1 MYFMR
6 KIFYLILLVF
16 TIGHAHAQN
25 VNFDSLKRILAKKA
39 SDDTS
44 RFTIIGQLSDA
55 YEEYKPDSS
64 TYYKKLVIDWA
75 KKHNNA
81 ELLAEWNGALAYD
94 IYIRGDYAASLDIAL
109 GSMLHFQSHSGSNGV
124 WLANIYNLLGNI
136 YKGQQNYAKAIP
148 YYKRSLQTAAISR
161 DTADMSYATSNLA
174 WVYEKRNILDSAQY
188 YVSKSEVYCRADHGF
203 YMEYVL
209 NIWGDIYLK
218 LKDYKKA
225 ISYLQ
230 RSYALGVKVKN
241 RRNAALTAL
250 SLVKYYKQVNE
261 PDSAVYWAKVALT
274 SAGGVREKID
284 IYESADQ
291 LWNLYEAKH
300 QTDSAFKY
308 LKLSSITKDSLYS
321 TARLQAFDAINAAED
336 RRNEELA
343 GAKAAYQNNLKFY
356 LLLFVIAI
364 VLVAALLL
372 WRNSRNRQKALN
384 LVRTQKEQTDIQ
396 KNAAEQALYQLKAT
410 QTQLI
415 QSEKMASL
423 GELTAGIAHEIQ
435 NPLNFVNNFSEVS
448 IELLEELK
456 EEAQAGHTTDVIA
469 IADDLTQNL
478 EKINHHGKRAD
489 FIVKGMLQHSR
500 TGTGEKQPTNI
511 NILADEF
518 LKLSYHGLRAKDKN
532 FNAEL
537 VTNFDENLP
546 KVNIAQQ
553 DIGRLLL
560 NLFNNAFYAVNQ
572 KQKTAGAD
580 YKPEVTVST
589 STDANHLI
597 ISVKDNGNGI
607 PDAIKDKIMQPFFTT
622 KPTGEGTGLG
632 LSLSYDIVVKGH
644 SGKITVNTQEGEY
657 TEFTVILPIS

>member
-1 MYFMR
+1 MR

-16 TIGHAHAQN
+16 TIGHVHAQN

-39 SDDTS
+39 PDDTS

-55 YEEYKPDSS
+55 YVEYKPDSS

-75 KKHNNA
+75 KKHNDA
-81 ELLAEWNGALAYD
+81 ELLAKWNCALAYD
-94 IYIRGDYAASLDIAL
+94 IYIRGDYAAALDMELASLPYFEANRDN
-109 GSMLHFQSHSGSNGV
+109 NGI
-124 WLANIYNLLGNI
+124 WLANIYNTLGNI
-136 YKGQQNYAKAIP
+136 YKGQQNYAKAMP
-148 YYKRSLQTAAISR
+148 YYKRSLQTASISR

-174 WVYEKRNILDSAQY
+174 WVYEKRNILDSARY

-250 SLVKYYKQVNE
+250 SLVEYYKQVNK

-274 SAGGVREKID
+274 SAGGVREKKT

-336 RRNEELA
+336 QRNQELA
-343 GAKAAYQNNLKFY
+343 GANTTYRANLKMY
-356 LLLFVIAI
+356 GLLFVILI
-364 VLVAALLL
+364 VLIAAFLL
-372 WRNSRNRQKALN
+372 WRNSRNKQRANRLLQE
-384 LVRTQKEQTDIQ
+384 QKEEI
-396 KNAAEQALYQLKAT
+396 AAQRDNLGQALDELKTT
-410 QTQLI
+410 QTQLV
-415 QSEKMASL
+415 QREKMASL

-435 NPLNFVNNFSEVS
+435 NPLNFVNNFSEVNK
-448 IELLEELK
+448 EMVEELEDELK
-456 EEAQAGHTTDVIA
+456 KGNIEEALA
-469 IADDLTQNL
+469 IAADIKGNE

-500 TGTGEKQPTNI
+500 TSTGEKQLTNI
-511 NILADEF
+511 NVLADEF
-518 LKLSYHGLRAKDKN
+518 FKLSYHGLRAKDKT

-537 VTNFDENLP
+537 ITNFDENLP
-546 KVNIAQQ
+546 KVNIASQ
-553 DIGRLLL
+553 DMGRVLL

-572 KQKTAGAD
+572 KQKTAGPD
-580 YKPEVTVST
+580 YKPEVSIST
-589 STDANHLI
+589 STDKNNLI
-597 ISVKDNGNGI
+597 IKVKDNGNGI
-607 PDAIKDKIMQPFFTT
+607 PDTIKEKIMQPFFTT

-644 SGKITVNTQEGEY
+644 GGSINVETKEGEGAVFIIQIP
-657 TEFTVILPIS
+657 TN

>member
-1 MYFMR
+1 
-6 KIFYLILLVF
+6 
-16 TIGHAHAQN
+16 
-25 VNFDSLKRILAKKA
+25 
-39 SDDTS
+39 
-44 RFTIIGQLSDA
+44 
-55 YEEYKPDSS
+55 
-64 TYYKKLVIDWA
+64 LVIDWA

-81 ELLAEWNGALAYD
+81 ELLAEWNCALAYD

-109 GSMLHFQSHSGSNGV
+109 GSLLYFQSHSGSNGV

-241 RRNAALTAL
+241 RRNSGLTAL
-250 SLVKYYKQVNE
+250 SLVKYYNQVNE
-261 PDSAVYWAKVALT
+261 PDSAVYWAKVALK

-336 RRNEELA
+336 QRNVELA

-356 LLLFVIAI
+356 LMLFVIAI

-384 LVRTQKEQTDIQ
+384 LVKAQKEQTDIQ
-396 KNAAEQALYQLKAT
+396 KNAAEQALHQLKST

-423 GELTAGIAHEIQ
+423 GELAACSY
-435 NPLNFVNNFSEVS
+435 L
-448 IELLEELK
+448 
-456 EEAQAGHTTDVIA
+456 A
-469 IADDLTQNL
+469 ICPIKN
-478 EKINHHGKRAD
+478 
-489 FIVKGMLQHSR
+489 
-500 TGTGEKQPTNI
+500 QP
-511 NILADEF
+511 
-518 LKLSYHGLRAKDKN
+518 
-532 FNAEL
+532 
-537 VTNFDENLP
+537 
-546 KVNIAQQ
+546 
-553 DIGRLLL
+553 
-560 NLFNNAFYAVNQ
+560 
-572 KQKTAGAD
+572 
-580 YKPEVTVST
+580 
-589 STDANHLI
+589 
-597 ISVKDNGNGI
+597 
-607 PDAIKDKIMQPFFTT
+607 
-622 KPTGEGTGLG
+622 
-632 LSLSYDIVVKGH
+632 
-644 SGKITVNTQEGEY
+644 
-657 TEFTVILPIS
+657 